1 MTVELIELIATKGV
15 FRPRQ
20 HFSQLAADHVP
31 FDELLGQQRFEAS
44 VLQAVTNDEPAGIVG
59 PRGAG
64 KSSLIAYV
72 CDNLP
77 SGYVALRVPVT
88 GADEPDNVSVVAA
101 VALSQALADL
111 ELEREQRETLERA
124 RGDQQ
129 SEKRTPGGLR
139 GGTLG
144 GGPIPAAVHAEL
156 ATLQEQLTTNRLA
169 AERLAGLDRL
179 ISILVAR
186 CVQPLFVLEDT
197 EAAIGGADR
206 PDLAAAF
213 LAGPVRAFANE
224 LETPCLV
231 AIQSVFTESPEFPQL
246 TAGMRIIEIPGLG
259 DNIARHPRLGRAAA
273 RRARSR
279 AIASGWHTALVPGQ
293 QGRRPA
299 TSTGARRRSLSW
311 QPWPSRTESAR
322 FHWAPRS
329 PCRSWTQTPIPPM
342 PGCAHASRSRGCRAS
357 RAGWS
362 PAMT

>member
-1 MTVELIELIATKGV
+1 MTSELIELIAARGV

-20 HFSQLAADHVP
+20 PFHQLAADHVP
-31 FDELLGQQRFEAS
+31 FDHLLGQPRFETLA
-44 VLQAVTNDEPAGIVG
+44 LRAVANDEPVGIVG

-111 ELEREQRETLERA
+111 ELEREQREALNRA
-124 RGDQQ
+124 RADQQ
-129 SEKRTPGGLR
+129 SAQRTPGGLR

-156 ATLQEQLTTNRLA
+156 GTLREQLTTNRLA

-186 CVQPLFVLEDT
+186 SVRPLFVLEDT

-213 LAGPVRAFANE
+213 LAGPVRAFATE

-231 AIQSVFTESPEFPQL
+231 AIQSVFTESREYPQL
-246 TAGMRIIEIPGLG
+246 AAGMQIVEIPALG
-259 DNIARHPRLGRAAA
+259 DNIAHQALDAIIINRLQQYDAGSDPRAVIADDVLEPLISFYDETGHSLRFTLAALQAAAEYAAEMRAERVGAGHVRAAVIDW
-273 RRARSR
+273 RGR
-279 AIASGWHTALVPGQ
+279 IVP
-293 QGRRPA
+293 
-299 TSTGARRRSLSW
+299 
-311 QPWPSRTESAR
+311 
-322 FHWAPRS
+322 
-329 PCRSWTQTPIPPM
+329 
-342 PGCAHASRSRGCRAS
+342 
-357 RAGWS
+357 
-362 PAMT
+362 